1 MMNRPAAAE
10 GSVPDSGSLPVRA
23 RAPAMPAT
31 ATPSNPLPSS
41 STRTEAIDVVDLTT
55 LSNIWKP
62 PANARNASN
71 QVVGDQG
78 SEGGKSA
85 AGDRWTKESLAFML
99 ETILRHRLK
108 YDNGAGGFKQAIW
121 PVIEAECGR
130 KGMGEALNRYRISI
144 RSLRSAGMI
153 GWRY

>member
-41 STRTEAIDVVDLTT
+41 STRTEAINVVDLTT
-55 LSNIWKP
+55 LLNIWEP
-62 PANARNASN
+62 PANADNASDE
-71 QVVGDQG
+71 VVDDRG

-99 ETILRHRLK
+99 ETILRYRLK

-121 PVIEAECGR
+121 PVIKAEMRKEGCGR
-130 KGMGEALNRYRISI
+130 SFKQI
-144 RSLRSAGMI
+144 
-153 GWRY
+153 